1 MVGIPSQIR
10 SSTVPKL
17 GWGRMS
23 HQISRMELMARA
35 EMRVVISSENPSQPS
50 ARVASRSA
58 RASPTVEQMPVTS
71 SMFDSMSSFL
81 AFGCGSPRSFSSRR
95 RISLAP
101 LRSSREPRSTMPSS
115 TSTPRDDPAEA
126 LKTMSTDRA
135 YQRGALLKTASG
147 VRGLPP
153 ESTAVLHC
161 RNIEVT
167 GAKQPVVNLTRGLAP
182 TRGRVRMEGNTA
194 WVLASA
200 ALVLFMTPGLALFYG
215 GMVRSKNVLGMLMQ
229 NFFCM
234 GLVSVIWAALT
245 YSLAFSGDNKW
256 LGNLDLAWLRDAATT
271 SPTGLPLTIP
281 PLAFMAF
288 QLLFAIITPAL
299 ITGAIADRM
308 RFSGWVWFVALWAIL
323 VYAPIAHWAF
333 SPAGWLFKRGAL
345 DFAGGTVV
353 HINAGIAAL

>member
-147 VRGLPP
+147 VRGCPP

-182 TRGRVRMEGNTA
+182 RRGRVRMEGDTA

-200 ALVLFMTPGLALFYG
+200 ALVLFMTPGLAFFYG
-215 GMVRSKNVLGMLMQ
+215 GVGPANNEIGTPMH
-229 NFFCM
+229 NFFSL
-234 GLVSVIWAALT
+234 GLR
-245 YSLAFSGDNKW
+245 NR
-256 LGNLDLAWLRDAATT
+256 AWRPVLF
-271 SPTGLPLTIP
+271 P
-281 PLAFMAF
+281 PSSAR
-288 QLLFAIITPAL
+288 T
-299 ITGAIADRM
+299 
-308 RFSGWVWFVALWAIL
+308 
-323 VYAPIAHWAF
+323 
-333 SPAGWLFKRGAL
+333 
-345 DFAGGTVV
+345 
-353 HINAGIAAL
+353 